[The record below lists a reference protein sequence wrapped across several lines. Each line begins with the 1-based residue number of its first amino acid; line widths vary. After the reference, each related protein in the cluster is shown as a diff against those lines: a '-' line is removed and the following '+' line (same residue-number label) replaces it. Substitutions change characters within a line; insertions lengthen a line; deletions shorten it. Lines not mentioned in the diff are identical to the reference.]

1 MFSGI
6 PLSSEGTSSEPYR
19 HSFFVRTIIDWNHLE
34 DDIVDAP
41 STEALRERLA
51 NIQPDYLHS
60 LISVQSTGRTR
71 SSSLITLARPP
82 VSSSLGL
89 QITNRSLH
97 ICNTL
102 PVESVPFLL
111 RQPHSVHFFPGSP
124 HPAHITSSQ
133 SPSSLSSPITP
144 STFHSRLKTKQ
155 CPFNS
160 VQVKIRKGISLEG
173 KRVTMEERICERDKF
188 FVFQQDNAPAHRQA
202 TLCDFSS
209 NAGVHSTGSLA
220 SKQP

>member
-1 MFSGI
+1 MLRAKSAKFCENLNLYSSSSSFH
-6 PLSSEGTSSEPYR
+6 LSRTTSPATSLILRLPTTADVFGYLHRRASHIDNR

-89 QITNRSLH
+89 QITNCSFT
-97 ICNTL
+97 C
-102 PVESVPFLL
+102 
-111 RQPHSVHFFPGSP
+111 
-124 HPAHITSSQ
+124 IT
-133 SPSSLSSPITP
+133 
-144 STFHSRLKTKQ
+144 
-155 CPFNS
+155 
-160 VQVKIRKGISLEG
+160 
-173 KRVTMEERICERDKF
+173 
-188 FVFQQDNAPAHRQA
+188 
-202 TLCDFSS
+202 
-209 NAGVHSTGSLA
+209 
-220 SKQP
+220 